1 MKKPQYEKALS
12 EAGYDFKLKYNL
24 KKENKTKKQK
34 NESIMFQSTWQQKC
48 GNESWSILF
57 RIIT

>member
-34 NESIMFQSTWQQKC
+34 NESIMFQST
-48 GNESWSILF
+48 
-57 RIIT
+57 